1 MAPQRLMVGR
11 QAERTALRT
20 AVDAVAAGHFRLV
33 GVSGEPGI
41 GKTRMLSWL
50 CDHARARD
58 LPVLDGAA
66 EFETDVPFG
75 LLVAAVGP
83 FLAGMRDE
91 LRDRLGEDRHRLAG
105 TVFPELMAGGA
116 SDTDRYRLHRAL
128 RSVLEAI
135 TPATGLVLCLD
146 DLHLADPATCDFVAH
161 LVRHPLPTP
170 MLLALA
176 YRPRQQPARLADA
189 LRGAPG
195 TRLALGPLSRA
206 ETAELSGPG
215 FVDAS
220 GGNPRYAE
228 LLADD
233 DPAMLAA
240 AFARELRGLEA
251 LDRTVLETA
260 AVVGDEFDPHLV
272 AAIARRPVGD
282 VLGALDRLAARDL
295 VRAAA
300 TGPRLRHR
308 HPLVR
313 RAAYLDSD
321 PDWRWA
327 AHRRAWAV
335 LAAQGAPA
343 PAVARHV
350 AECASA
356 GDRAGIDVLLA
367 AADATR
373 VTAPAGCAR
382 WLAVAL
388 SLLPDTPSTVDERVA
403 LLTMR
408 ARALGM
414 AGRFEPARVAIR
426 EALALLPAN
435 AAEQRA
441 AATAFL
447 AMVERMLG
455 RFDVAR
461 DMVLAE
467 LATQGRGPGGAVL
480 LFELAL
486 GGLLS
491 AAPNEPPWAERAVA
505 AARALSDPAHTAA
518 ALAVRAL
525 HDLIHARWTAETRDR
540 VREAVTLVDALTDG
554 QLAER
559 LDAAV
564 WIGWCELSLDRF
576 VDAARHLER
585 GLALSRTTGQDHL
598 VGYLR
603 AGLGMAYASV
613 GRLAVAA
620 ERATDASESCDELA
634 GVVLA
639 QRAWI
644 EAWRGNVAEAT
655 EIVERLDGR
664 AVADGM
670 LAGLA
675 GALAALVRHV
685 AGDSN
690 GCVDRL
696 LRAGGGPELPTLDGS
711 ARVAWY
717 QLLAEAD
724 VTAGRPERAQIWA
737 VQAQWAA
744 EAVPLPRKRA
754 FAALAWAWARS
765 TGDPAG
771 AAAAAER
778 AARMFADMGDR
789 VTQGRSLLLAGQC
802 RASAGDTEVAKRLL
816 ADAER
821 VFVGCGAMGFADQ
834 AARAR
839 RRPGRR
845 TTPGDDP
852 SSLALLTERERAVA
866 TLVAA
871 GHTNREVASALYLS
885 ARTVEAHLTR
895 VYAKLGVSS
904 RNALASQVR
913 P

>member
-1 MAPQRLMVGR
+1 MAPQRLIVGR
-11 QAERTALRT
+11 EAERTALRA

-33 GVSGEPGI
+33 AVSGEPGI
-41 GKTRMLSWL
+41 GKTRLLSWL
-50 CDHARARD
+50 GDHARARD
-58 LPVLDGAA
+58 LPVLGGPA
-66 EFETDVPFG
+66 EYETDVPFG
-75 LLVAAVGP
+75 PLVAASEPAVV
-83 FLAGMRDE
+83 GMRDE
-91 LRDRLGEDRHRLAG
+91 LRDRLGDERCRLAG
-105 TVFPELMAGGA
+105 TVFPDLYTGGA
-116 SDTDRYRLHRAL
+116 TDGDRYRLHRAL
-128 RSVLEAI
+128 RSLLDAI
-135 TPATGLVLCLD
+135 TPPTGLVLCLD

-161 LVRHPLPTP
+161 LVRHPLSSP

-195 TRLALGPLSRA
+195 THLVLRPLSPMA
-206 ETAELSGPG
+206 TAELSGGRP
-215 FVDAS
+215 FDAS

-233 DPAMLAA
+233 DPATLVA
-240 AFARELRGLEA
+240 AFARELRGLGA

-272 AAIARRPVGD
+272 ATIARRPVGD

-313 RAAYLDSD
+313 GAAYLGAD
-321 PDWRWA
+321 PDWRSA
-327 AHRRAWAV
+327 AHRRAWDV

-350 AECASA
+350 AECASV

-373 VTAPAGCAR
+373 VTAPASCAR
-382 WLAVAL
+382 WLGVAL

-408 ARALGM
+408 ARALGL
-414 AGRFEPARVAIR
+414 AGQFEPARVAVR
-426 EALALLPAN
+426 DALALLPADS
-435 AAEQRA
+435 AERRA
-441 AATAFL
+441 AAIAFL
-447 AMVERMLG
+447 AMVERTHG

-467 LATQGRGPGGAVL
+467 LATQGRGPGAAVL

-505 AARALSDPAHTAA
+505 AARALDDPAHTAA
-518 ALAVRAL
+518 ALAVLVL
-525 HDLIHARWTAETRDR
+525 HDLIHARWTADTRER
-540 VREAVTLVDALTDG
+540 AREAVALIDALTDG

-564 WIGWCELSLDRF
+564 WVGWCELSLDRF

-603 AGLGMAYASV
+603 AGLGTAYASV
-613 GRLAVAA
+613 GRLGTAA
-620 ERATDASESCDELA
+620 DRASEAGESSDELT

-644 EAWRGNVAEAT
+644 EAWRGNLAHAG
-655 EIVERLDGR
+655 EIVDRLDER
-664 AVADGM
+664 ADADGM

-685 AGDSN
+685 AGDSA

-711 ARVAWY
+711 ARVGWY

-737 VQAQWAA
+737 VKAQWAA

-754 FAALAWAWARS
+754 YAALAWAWARS
-765 TGDPAG
+765 ARDPAG

-778 AARMFADMGDR
+778 AARMFGEVADR
-789 VTQGRSLLLAGQC
+789 VTQGRALLLAGQC
-802 RASAGDTEVAKRLL
+802 RANAGDTEVAKRLL

-821 VFVGCGAMGFADQ
+821 VFIGCGAMGFADQ

-852 SSLALLTERERAVA
+852 SSLALLTDRERAVA

-885 ARTVEAHLTR
+885 ARTVESHLTR